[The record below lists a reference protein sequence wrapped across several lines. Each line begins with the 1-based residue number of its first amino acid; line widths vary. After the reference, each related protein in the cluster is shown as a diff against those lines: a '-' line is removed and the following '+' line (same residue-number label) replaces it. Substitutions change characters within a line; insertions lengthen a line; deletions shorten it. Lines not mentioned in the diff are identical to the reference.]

1 MNKKLFTLLTSA
13 ALMAGMAPAV
23 FAETMDFTIKPSDE
37 KIDGKKVY
45 DVIVKADQGITGM
58 QWYFKSNGDLGN
70 NTDYSKKDNSTN
82 GFHPDKDGVG
92 ELFADD
98 GSLTYTP
105 ELYKKPGFEE
115 KATAAD
121 NYQVAGAA
129 TGEETG
135 DVSKGVKIGTLT
147 VGEATDGD
155 TWVDV
160 NVKKSKATYT
170 DPTDKSVAK
179 YEWNVIT
186 GDEDKPADSSEAPA
200 SSAAP
205 VVSSSEAAPV
215 VSSSEAAPASSSE
228 AAPAS
233 SAAAPASSAAAPASS
248 AANGGTNN
256 NNSAANGS
264 NGSPDT
270 GVASTAVVALA
281 AASAALVVV
290 SKKRK

>member
-23 FAETMDFTIKPSDE
+23 FADTMDFTIKPSEE
-37 KIDGKKVY
+37 KIEGKKVY
-45 DVIVKADQGITGM
+45 DVIVKAENGITGM

-70 NTDYSKKDNSTN
+70 NKDYSKKDNATN

-92 ELFADD
+92 ELFNDD

-147 VGEATDGD
+147 VGEATDGE

-160 NVKKSKATYT
+160 NVAKSKATYT
-170 DPTDKSVAK
+170 DPADKSVAK

-186 GDEDKPADSSEAPA
+186 GDETPTPE

-205 VVSSSEAAPV
+205 VVSSEAPVSASEAPTSASEAPVSSASEAPSSAAPV
-215 VSSSEAAPASSSE
+215 SS
-228 AAPAS
+228 
-233 SAAAPASSAAAPASS
+233 AAPASSAAAPASS
-248 AANGGTNN
+248 AANNNGG
-256 NNSAANGS
+256 NSQAGGNSG
-264 NGSPDT
+264 NVDT

>member
-23 FAETMDFTIKPSDE
+23 FADTMDFTIKPSEE
-37 KIDGKKVY
+37 KIEGKKVY
-45 DVIVKADQGITGM
+45 DVIVKAENGITGM

-70 NTDYSKKDNSTN
+70 NKDYSKKDNATN

-92 ELFADD
+92 ELFNDD

-147 VGEATDGD
+147 VGEATDGE

-160 NVKKSKATYT
+160 NVAKSKATYT
-170 DPTDKSVAK
+170 DPADKSVAK

-186 GDEDKPADSSEAPA
+186 GDETPTPDSTPSAAPVSASEAPA
-200 SSAAP
+200 SASEAPASASEAPASASEAPSSASAAP
-205 VVSSSEAAPV
+205 TSSN
-215 VSSSEAAPASSSE
+215 
-228 AAPAS
+228 
-233 SAAAPASSAAAPASS
+233 APASS
-248 AANGGTNN
+248 AANNNGG
-256 NNSAANGS
+256 NSQAGGNSG
-264 NGSPDT
+264 NVDT